1 MKPTKRWRWPATVVL
16 ISLVAL
22 VVETVLYRNSPNS
35 ATTAAL
41 SLAIKATCVV
51 CALSGVIGLFQR
63 PKVIAVVICVVGV
76 IVGIVAF
83 LLLLSG
89 EALSSVFV

>member
-1 MKPTKRWRWPATVVL
+1 LKPTKRWRWPATVVL
-16 ISLVAL
+16 ISFVAL

-35 ATTAAL
+35 ATTTAL
-41 SLAIKATCVV
+41 SLAIKATCAV

-63 PKVIAVVICVVGV
+63 PKVIAVVICVLGV